1 MSSKAKTEKY
11 SSKVESD
18 ALEDLSN
25 KLAED
30 LRKHIRKLAS
40 FPLFADAWFEMAE
53 VLGRVANVSDMESK
67 LAAGK
72 EDKTL
77 WETEEQA
84 LRFLLEDGKLNL
96 CLKNLI
102 EFKQHQ
108 RRARVIGSGPIFDF
122 AVECD
127 KFERGLGIILKN
139 AWSHVEALQTSDL
152 TGLMNHIADVLEGAL
167 ESPEVLRFHCKAG
180 DLHQRQEIVVFYYLF
195 DVMRHLDEIS
205 EGRVMPTIRERGI
218 FMMSVN
224 LIERIHS
231 GVQSIHIVKAH
242 SALALMT
249 DTEDFITYTTQ
260 YIKIEN
266 IATLID
272 FKAACIV
279 PLQTDIESRKAIR
292 PLVDCIDKAKR
303 QNRLK

>member
-1 MSSKAKTEKY
+1 MSKKTDKY
-11 SSKVESD
+11 SSKSEPDS
-18 ALEDLSN
+18 LEDLSN

-40 FPLFADAWFEMAE
+40 VPLFADAWFEMAD
-53 VLGRVANVSDMESK
+53 VLGRIANVSDMESK
-67 LAAGK
+67 LACGK

-96 CLKNLI
+96 CLMNLI

-108 RRARVIGSGPIFDF
+108 RRARILGTGPIFDF

-152 TGLMNHIADVLEGAL
+152 IGLINHIADVIEGAL
-167 ESPEVLRFHCKAG
+167 EAPELLRFHCKTG
-180 DLHQRQEIVVFYYLF
+180 DLHQRQEIVVFYYLY
-195 DVMRHLDEIS
+195 DIMRHLEEIG
-205 EGRVMPTIRERGI
+205 ENRVMPTIRGRGV
-218 FMMSVN
+218 FMLSVN
-224 LIERIHS
+224 LIDKVHN
-231 GVQSIHIVKAH
+231 GVLGIHILKAL
-242 SALALMT
+242 SSLALMT
-249 DTEDFITYTTQ
+249 ASEDFRTYTDQ
-260 YIKIEN
+260 YILYEN
-266 IATLID
+266 VATLTD
-272 FKAACIV
+272 FKATCLASFQSDFEQKKLV
-279 PLQTDIESRKAIR
+279 R

-303 QNRLK
+303 QNRRK

>member
-1 MSSKAKTEKY
+1 MSSKSKTDRY
-11 SSKVESD
+11 SSKVETDS
-18 ALEDLSN
+18 LEDLSN

-40 FPLFADAWFEMAE
+40 FPLFADAWFEMAD
-53 VLGRVANVSDMESK
+53 VLGRVANVSDMESN

-152 TGLMNHIADVLEGAL
+152 IGLMNHIADVIEGAL
-167 ESPEVLRFHCKAG
+167 EAPELLRFHIKAG
-180 DLHQRQEIVVFYYLF
+180 DLHQRQEIVVFYYLY
-195 DVMRHLDEIS
+195 DVMRHLDEIG
-205 EGRVMPTIRERGI
+205 ENRIMPTIRERGI
-218 FMMSVN
+218 FMLSIN
-224 LIERIHS
+224 LIERVHAGILGIHTL
-231 GVQSIHIVKAH
+231 KALG
-242 SALALMT
+242 ALSLMVG
-249 DTEDFITYTTQ
+249 TEDFSTYTSQ
-260 YIKIEN
+260 HIKSDN
-266 IATLID
+266 VATLVE
-272 FKAACIV
+272 FKTSCLA
-279 PLQTDIESRKAIR
+279 PFQTDFENRKVIR
-292 PLVDCIDKAKR
+292 PLIDCIDRAKR

>member
-1 MSSKAKTEKY
+1 MSSKSKTDKY

-18 ALEDLSN
+18 SLEDLSK

-40 FPLFADAWFEMAE
+40 FPLFADAWFEMAD

-102 EFKQHQ
+102 DYKQHQ
-108 RRARVIGSGPIFDF
+108 RRARVIGSGPIFEF

-127 KFERGLGIILKN
+127 KFERGLGTILKN

-152 TGLMNHIADVLEGAL
+152 TGLMNHIADVIEGAL
-167 ESPEVLRFHCKAG
+167 EAPEVLRCHCKAG

-195 DVMRHLDEIS
+195 DVMRHVDQIG
-205 EGRVMPTIRERGI
+205 EGRVMPTIRERGL
-218 FMMSVN
+218 FMLSIN
-224 LIERIHS
+224 LIERVHT
-231 GVQSIHIVKAH
+231 GVLAIHILKALG
-242 SALALMT
+242 ALSLMT
-249 DTEDFITYTTQ
+249 GTEDFSTYTNQ
-260 YIKIEN
+260 YIKYDN
-266 IATLID
+266 VATLIE
-272 FKAACIV
+272 FKAQCLV
-279 PLQTDIESRKAIR
+279 PLQTDFENRKTIR

>member
-1 MSSKAKTEKY
+1 MSSKSKTDRY
-11 SSKVESD
+11 SSKAEPD
-18 ALEDLSN
+18 TLEDLSN

-40 FPLFADAWFEMAE
+40 FPLFADAWFEMAD

-67 LAAGK
+67 LAAEK

-84 LRFLLEDGKLNL
+84 LRFLIEDGKLNL

-152 TGLMNHIADVLEGAL
+152 IGLMHHIADVIEGAL
-167 ESPEVLRFHCKAG
+167 EAPELLRFHCKAG
-180 DLHQRQEIVVFYYLF
+180 DLHQRQEIVVFYYLY

-205 EGRVMPTIRERGI
+205 ETRVMPTIRERGI
-218 FMMSVN
+218 FMLSVN
-224 LIERIHS
+224 LIERVHT
-231 GVQSIHIVKAH
+231 GVLGVHILKAL
-242 SALALMT
+242 SSLALMAG
-249 DTEDFITYTTQ
+249 TEDFITYTNQ
-260 YIKIEN
+260 YIRQEN
-266 IATLID
+266 VVTLVD
-272 FKAACIV
+272 FKASCLV
-279 PLQTDIESRKAIR
+279 SFQSDFENRKIIR

>member
-11 SSKVESD
+11 SSKAESD
-18 ALEDLSN
+18 ALEDLSK
-25 KLAED
+25 KLADD

-40 FPLFADAWFEMAE
+40 FPLFADAWFEMAD

-67 LAAGK
+67 LADGK

-108 RRARVIGSGPIFDF
+108 RRARTVGSGPIFDF
-122 AVECD
+122 AAECD
-127 KFERGLGIILKN
+127 KFERGLGIILRN

-152 TGLMNHIADVLEGAL
+152 TGLINHIADVIEGAL
-167 ESPEVLRFHCKAG
+167 ESPDVLKFHCITG

-195 DVMRHLDEIS
+195 DVMRHLDEIGES
-205 EGRVMPTIRERGI
+205 RVMPTIRERGM
-218 FMMSVN
+218 FMSSILLIKSVQ
-224 LIERIHS
+224 S
-231 GVQSIHIVKAH
+231 GVLAIHIMKAI
-242 SALALMT
+242 SGLSLMT
-249 DTEDFITYTTQ
+249 ETEDFITYTPQ
-260 YIKIEN
+260 YIKSEN

-272 FKAACIV
+272 FKTEVLV
-279 PLQTDIESRKAIR
+279 PLQTDFENRKIIR

-303 QNRLK
+303 QNKLK